1 MQISL
6 VISDAAIRTA
16 SPSPVLLAFITRA
29 LKRRFAHGVD
39 YSLIFIQYSIVF
51 LWLQEINICQC
62 VNN

>member
-16 SPSPVLLAFITRA
+16 SLSPVLLALHAR
-29 LKRRFAHGVD
+29 LSGVSRTVLTTPL
-39 YSLIFIQYSIVF
+39 YLYSIALYF
-51 LWLQEINICQC
+51 YGCKEINICQC